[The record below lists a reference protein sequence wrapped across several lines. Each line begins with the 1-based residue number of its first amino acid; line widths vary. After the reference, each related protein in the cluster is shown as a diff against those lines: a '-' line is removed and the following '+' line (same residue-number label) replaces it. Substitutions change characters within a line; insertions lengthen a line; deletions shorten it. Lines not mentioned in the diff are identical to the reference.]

1 MSSHAD
7 PSAMAAG
14 GAPSAFMPADEPP
27 INKPQPPRTVVHSIM
42 VEFGDCDPAGI
53 VWYPNFFRWIDAASR
68 NFFLACGV
76 PPWREL
82 EAINGILGT
91 PLVDTKS
98 RFVNTATYG
107 DKLDIHVS
115 VIEWRSKSCVQRY
128 RIERIE
134 PGQGGQP
141 GASTLIMECE
151 EVRIFAARRRNAEG
165 GRASGIRAVPIPADI
180 RRLCT

>member
-1 MSSHAD
+1 MSINVDVRIDA
-7 PSAMAAG
+7 PG

-27 INKPQPPRTVVHSIM
+27 LSKPQPPRTVVHSIM

-82 EAINGILGT
+82 EAINGVLGT

-115 VIEWRSKSCVQRY
+115 VIEWRSKSCVQSY
-128 RIERIE
+128 RISRIE
-134 PGQGGQP
+134 PD